1 MVSIP
6 YWDTQIQ
13 IYQGSVTTWPMDTL
27 LVYLSKIYLRNADWF
42 IFISKILLFVI
53 HMSKRLFQWAIS
65 GTFSR
70 QIWHADNSGSNAQ
83 LWPVPFPAKIAQFTW
98 LCISNT
104 LTDLN
109 NPVTGLHFSRLLSCE
124 CAPSLASLAPFH
136 STVKDCSQ
144 RREFSSHNEW
154 HMTLHEN
161 AVQAVS
167 SYTCT
172 QTSEFKMRL
181 KKEKKKKE
189 QYIHDLHHVKSF
201 NLIRSERKNF
211 S

>member
-1 MVSIP
+1 MLI
-6 YWDTQIQ
+6 
-13 IYQGSVTTWPMDTL
+13 GSSLFP
-27 LVYLSKIYLRNADWF
+27 
-42 IFISKILLFVI
+42 LLFVI
-53 HMSKRLFQWAIS
+53 HMSKRLFQWAFS

-109 NPVTGLHFSRLLSCE
+109 NPVTGVHFSRLLSCE

-189 QYIHDLHHVKSF
+189 QKATIPYL
-201 NLIRSERKNF
+201 
-211 S
+211 